1 MAATCCGESWH
12 IMWKLNERA
21 CGRAAR
27 SLGEYLDGTL
37 PLARRRAVEAHLHA
51 CAGCRREL
59 EAMRRTLALLSGL
72 PRRELTGD
80 FDAALQARL
89 EEVKGVGRRVSGV
102 GSDRSDPTT
111 DRRRPMPDARRARHY
126 LRAPWPSPL
135 RRLAPAGALAAV
147 TLGMVAWRLAPR
159 GDAGPSHVAATHGA
173 GLRAGVGG
181 RAPVAPHDVGP
192 ERDGGEP
199 QPGE

>member
-1 MAATCCGESWH
+1 
-12 IMWKLNERA
+12 MWKVNERA

-72 PRRELTGD
+72 PRRELSED

-89 EEVKGVGRRVSGV
+89 EAIKGVGRRVSGV
-102 GSDRSDPTT
+102 VSSDPT
-111 DRRRPMPDARRARHY
+111 PDLRHPRHY

-135 RRLAPAGALAAV
+135 RRLAPAGALTAV
-147 TLGMVAWRLAPR
+147 TLGMVAWRLGAVVTPAHPAWQPPTAPAYVQALVEEHQR
-159 GDAGPSHVAATHGA
+159 LRTTSDLNAIVVSHNLGSDSFA
-173 GLRAGVGG
+173 VGE
-181 RAPVAPHDVGP
+181 D
-192 ERDGGEP
+192 E
-199 QPGE
+199 

>member
-1 MAATCCGESWH
+1 
-12 IMWKLNERA
+12 
-21 CGRAAR
+21 
-27 SLGEYLDGTL
+27 
-37 PLARRRAVEAHLHA
+37 LARRRAVEAHLHT

-102 GSDRSDPTT
+102 GSDRLDRSDPTT
-111 DRRRPMPDARRARHY
+111 DRRRPMPDARYTRHY

-135 RRLAPAGALAAV
+135 RRLAPVGALAAV
-147 TLGMVAWRLAPR
+147 TLGMVAWRLGPVVTPDPPTWQPPTAPAYVQALVEEHQSLR
-159 GDAGPSHVAATHGA
+159 TTSDLNATVVSHNLGSDAFV
-173 GLRAGVGG
+173 V
-181 RAPVAPHDVGP
+181 
-192 ERDGGEP
+192 EE
-199 QPGE
+199 E